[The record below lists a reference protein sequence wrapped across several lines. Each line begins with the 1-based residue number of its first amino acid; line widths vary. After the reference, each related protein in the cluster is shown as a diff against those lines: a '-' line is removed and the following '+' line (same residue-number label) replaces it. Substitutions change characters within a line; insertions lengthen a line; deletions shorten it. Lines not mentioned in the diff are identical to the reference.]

1 LFEGN
6 PKLKIVLPCL
16 TESDNNDLVLK
27 EYMAYKFFEVISLY
41 HFKTRLA
48 TIEFD
53 EEKGSR
59 IRKHNLKGILIEDM
73 DNVAERHKGRTMIR
87 KVHPLQQD
95 GLTSLQ
101 NSFFQYL
108 IGNTDFSTKGQHNE
122 KLLYT
127 DNKYVSI
134 PYDFDMSGLVNA
146 SYATISGMENIKASI
161 TSVTER
167 VYKGYNRDKNLVQEV
182 RLDYIAHKSE
192 MLAVMDSLQEF
203 FDSRRQFM
211 EARGFITDFFEIM
224 ENDKKFQENIIALSR
239 RK

>member
-1 LFEGN
+1 
-6 PKLKIVLPCL
+6 
-16 TESDNNDLVLK
+16 
-27 EYMAYKFFEVISLY
+27 
-41 HFKTRLA
+41 
-48 TIEFD
+48 
-53 EEKGSR
+53 
-59 IRKHNLKGILIEDM
+59 
-73 DNVAERHKGRTMIR
+73 
-87 KVHPLQQD
+87 
-95 GLTSLQ
+95 
-101 NSFFQYL
+101 
-108 IGNTDFSTKGQHNE
+108 
-122 KLLYT
+122 
-127 DNKYVSI
+127 
-134 PYDFDMSGLVNA
+134 MSGLVNA